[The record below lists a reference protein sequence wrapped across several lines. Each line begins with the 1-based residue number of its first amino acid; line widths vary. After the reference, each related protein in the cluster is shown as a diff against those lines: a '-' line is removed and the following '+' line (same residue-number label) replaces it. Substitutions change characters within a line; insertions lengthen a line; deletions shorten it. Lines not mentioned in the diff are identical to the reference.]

1 MGGGFT
7 KPGLGCLDKR
17 MQKVDEARTAG
28 VGALLWLAVA
38 TFSMGIDGYVL
49 AVLLPQIADDF
60 EVTEAAAGQ
69 LMTVFAFTGAVG
81 GPLLG
86 ALTGRWERKVTII
99 GSLAVFVAGN
109 LIVAL
114 APAYAWAMT
123 GRVVSA
129 FGGGLLNAVI
139 AAYVIAKAAAERR
152 GRALSLVMG
161 GWLAETALGVPI
173 GLVVR
178 QQDWRVPLFMV
189 VGAGVAA
196 LIGIILKVPRL
207 RLPPLGLRESL
218 RPLTQGN
225 ILFALLI
232 PAGLMCASYFCFTYA
247 TLIFIPR
254 VGDGFGMIAV
264 MFGYGIVSL
273 AGNII
278 SGRLTDRFSPSRV
291 ITLIIGFLVIAALL
305 GSAGLLLPGALGATA
320 AVLWFVACALFNG
333 GSGVPLQARLGAMA
347 PESAAF
353 VLALNGSAMS
363 LGSAMGSALGGVALT
378 VGVAADTLPLIS
390 AGIVAVTLVLHL
402 ISVRSV
408 ARAERVR
415 TAQSAATDV
424 GMAHC
429 AQFERERAEPMP

>member
-1 MGGGFT
+1 MAHAC
-7 KPGLGCLDKR
+7 LRLCLDER
-17 MQKVDEARTAG
+17 MQKLDEARSAG

-49 AVLLPQIADDF
+49 AGLLPQIADDF
-60 EVTEAAAGQ
+60 AVTEAAAGQ
-69 LMTVFAFTGAVG
+69 LMTVFAFTGAIA

-86 ALTGRWERKVTII
+86 ALTGRWERKATII
-99 GSLAVFVAGN
+99 GSLAVFVVGN

-114 APAYAWAMT
+114 APTYAWAMT

-129 FGGGLLNAVI
+129 LGGGLLNAVI
-139 AAYVIAKAAAERR
+139 AAYVIAKAPPERR

-161 GWLAETALGVPI
+161 GWLAATALGVPV
-173 GLVVR
+173 GLVVG
-178 QQDWRVPLFMV
+178 QQDWRVPLFIV
-189 VGAGVAA
+189 VGAGSAA

-207 RLPPLGLRESL
+207 HLPPLRLRESL

-254 VGDGFGMIAV
+254 IGDGFGIIAV

-278 SGRLTDRFSPSRV
+278 SGHLTDRISPARV
-291 ITLIIGFLVIAALL
+291 ITLIIGSLIVAALL
-305 GSAGLLLPGALGATA
+305 GAGGLLLPGVLGATA
-320 AVLWFVACALFNG
+320 AVLWFLACAFFNG

-363 LGSAMGSALGGVALT
+363 LGSALGSALGGLALT
-378 VGVAADTLPLIS
+378 VGIAPDALPLLS
-390 AGIVAVTLVLHL
+390 AGIVTATLMLHL

-408 ARAERVR
+408 ARADARQE
-415 TAQSAATDV
+415 SAI
-424 GMAHC
+424 GL
-429 AQFERERAEPMP
+429 PI